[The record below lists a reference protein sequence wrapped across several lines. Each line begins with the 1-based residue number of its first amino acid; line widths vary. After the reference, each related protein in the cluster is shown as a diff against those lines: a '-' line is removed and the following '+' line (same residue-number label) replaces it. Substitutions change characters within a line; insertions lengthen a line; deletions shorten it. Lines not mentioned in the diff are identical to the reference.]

1 MKYALSRPC
10 AFLLSL
16 FPLSFDTIPACAQ
29 QGVPDVHIRVTI
41 RQKVEGKISQGLHI
55 QEVLCWR
62 RECSLTTVSLN
73 QCSESPLTGKMS
85 FATVVERSTTT
96 EGNLRVTNEGNT
108 LVTVETGSDIGGTY
122 VTTQRF
128 RYEKPR
134 SGEMVERLIG
144 YSGGSVK
151 DSTIAQRVITIDYVP
166 LKGAYEEFKL
176 DCPVRLPGVDRSD

>member
-1 MKYALSRPC
+1 MKYAVSRAY

-16 FPLSFDTIPACAQ
+16 FPLSFDTVPAWAQ
-29 QGVPDVHIRVTI
+29 QAIPNAYIRVTV
-41 RQKVEGKISQGLHI
+41 RQKVKGEIGPGLHI
-55 QEVLCWR
+55 QELRCWR

-85 FATVVERSTTT
+85 FATVVERSTTR

-108 LVTVETGSDIGGTY
+108 LVTVETGSDLGGTY
-122 VTTQRF
+122 LSTQRF

-151 DSTIAQRVITIDYVP
+151 NR
-166 LKGAYEEFKL
+166 
-176 DCPVRLPGVDRSD
+176 RLPSR